1 MRPAQEKRV
10 KAVFGD
16 TFYWIALTLS
26 NEAFPIDILFPRQQ
40 ITDEVLTESLTFFS
54 GSAERM
60 RRQAATNVEAML
72 VDPSVRVIPQSGAHV
87 AARCPRIAGHRAYQ
101 RAPSGSTTTLRE

>member
-1 MRPAQEKRV
+1 V
-10 KAVFGD
+10 KAAFGD
-16 TFYWIALTLS
+16 TLYWIALTLS

-60 RRQAATNVEAML
+60 RRQAATNVEAIHAL
-72 VDPSVRVIPQSGAHV
+72 TCEETQFVPPQIF
-87 AARCPRIAGHRAYQ
+87 CGHE
-101 RAPSGSTTTLRE
+101 TDLRSSRR